1 MIGQT
6 VSHYKILEKLGEG
19 GMGVV
24 YKAEDTKLKRTVA
37 LKFLPPELTRDKVA
51 KTRFIHEAQ
60 AASALDH
67 PNICTVHEID
77 ETRDGRTFIVMACY
91 SGETLDRRIER
102 GALSVDETLHIGVQ
116 VASGL
121 ARTHQNGIVHRDVK
135 PGNLFITKNNETKI
149 VDFGV
154 AKLAGRTQI
163 TKTGRTVGTI
173 SFMSPEQARGGEVD
187 PRSDIFSLGA
197 VLYNLL
203 TGRLP
208 FEADN
213 VAAVVFKIASQ
224 DPAPLATYRDDVPKA
239 LQRVVERA
247 LRKDPRERYQSA
259 DDMLAD
265 LRAIQAA
272 VETGQRAPRVKT
284 GKRRRVLVSALVVL
298 IIFAAAVFVV
308 NRYIL
313 PPPVADPPAGVMIAV
328 LPFKNLGPSADE
340 YFADGITEAITAR
353 LAGIRGLGVISRQS
367 AIQFK
372 DSRESLRQIGVEL
385 GVDYILEG
393 TIQREQPSDPTSRV
407 RVIPQLVRVDNDIRM
422 WVGTYDEE
430 MTEIFRV
437 QSTIAEQVATA
448 LDVTLMRDDRRA
460 IEKTYTNNIEAYEY
474 YLRGR
479 EHTAVLYDENVHV
492 AAKMFEKAIDLDNDF
507 ALAWA
512 GLSMVRSWLYFS
524 LSQKQE
530 LQPAKAAAEK
540 ALDID
545 ADLPEAHMALGFFYY
560 RCMRDHKEA
569 LKHLTAAQRLR
580 PSDDNLITTLAH
592 VHRRDGRWDTALELY
607 QRAQRLNPRAFM
619 TCFGLG
625 QTYRYLREYNKAET
639 MLTRAITL
647 SPRTSI
653 GYLDAELL
661 YMSLDGDTK
670 RAEKVLQDAFEMVGP
685 TNLPGRYYSA
695 VTRLLYSKSEE
706 VTGRIDGILLN
717 VHEDD
722 TTDYYFNRAVILEQ
736 MGQEQ
741 RSRAY
746 YDSLRIHLE
755 HLADREK
762 STDPFLESFLGFAC
776 AKLGR
781 VEDAI
786 QRGETGAEGLTVS
799 KDAVLGPFLT
809 AMLAAIYTEVGEYEM
824 ATERLEYLLTVPGD
838 LSVNLLRIDPVWDP
852 LRDHPRFQRLLDEY
866 SGARSR

>member
-37 LKFLPPELTRDKVA
+37 LKFLPPELTRDEDA
-51 KTRFIHEAQ
+51 KTRFINEAQ

-77 ETRDGRTFIVMACY
+77 ETKDGRTFIVMACY
-91 SGETLDRRIER
+91 TGETLDRRVER
-102 GALSVDETLHIGVQ
+102 GALSVDETLHVGVQ

-154 AKLAGRTQI
+154 AKLAGRTKI

-187 PRSDIFSLGA
+187 PRSDIFSLGG

-203 TGRLP
+203 TGRQP
-208 FEADN
+208 FEADIE
-213 VAAVVFKIASQ
+213 VAVVFKITSQ
-224 DPAPLATYRDDVPKA
+224 DPAPLTTYREDVPKA
-239 LQRVVERA
+239 LQHVVERA

-259 DDMLAD
+259 DEMLAD
-265 LRAIQAA
+265 LRAIQVA
-272 VETGQRAPRVKT
+272 VETGRRAPRVKT
-284 GKRRRVLVSALVVL
+284 GKRRRVIVSAVVVL
-298 IIFAAAVFVV
+298 IIFAAAVYVA
-308 NRYIL
+308 NRYI
-313 PPPVADPPAGVMIAV
+313 PPSPVTGPPTGVMIAV
-328 LPFKNLGPSADE
+328 LQFKNLGPSADE

-372 DSRESLRQIGVEL
+372 DSRMSLRQIGVEL

-393 TIQREQPSDPTSRV
+393 TIQRERPSDPTSRV
-407 RVIPQLVRVDNDIRM
+407 RVIPQLVRVDNDVRM

-448 LDVTLMRDDRRA
+448 LDVTLMRDDRSA

-479 EHTAVLYDENVHV
+479 EHTAVLYDENVHI
-492 AAKMFEKAIDLDNDF
+492 AAKMFGKAIDLDNDF

-524 LSQKQE
+524 LSQKHE

-560 RCMRDHKEA
+560 RCLHDHKEA
-569 LKHLTAAQRLR
+569 LKHLSAAQRLR
-580 PSDDNLITTLAH
+580 PSDDKVITTLAH
-592 VHRRDGRWDTALELY
+592 VYRRDGHWDTALELY

-625 QTYRYLREYNKAET
+625 QTYRYLREFDKAET
-639 MLTRAITL
+639 MLSRAITL

-653 GYLDAELL
+653 GYIDAELL
-661 YMSLDGDTK
+661 YISQDGTTK
-670 RAEKVLQDAFEMVGP
+670 RAEKVLQDAFQMVGP
-685 TNLPGRYYSA
+685 MNLPGRYYSA
-695 VTRLLYSKSEE
+695 ATRILYSKSEE
-706 VTGRIDGILLN
+706 ITGQIDGILLN

-722 TTDYYFNRAVILEQ
+722 TTDYYFNKAVILEQ

-755 HLADREK
+755 HVADREK

-786 QRGETGAEGLTVS
+786 QHGETGAEGLTVS
-799 KDAVLGPFLT
+799 KDAVLGPFLR
-809 AMLAAIYTEVGEYEM
+809 ALLAAIYTEVGEYEK
-824 ATERLEYLLTVPGD
+824 ATEKLEYLLTIPGD

-866 SGARSR
+866 SGER